1 MDGMGRRVGQR
12 MIAVK
17 RSDWTVLGGF
27 KDWHRSSP
35 GLRERARIGD
45 GADARRVIEGDASI
59 GRDRTAPSELLSRF
73 PRMDV
78 MPD

>member
-1 MDGMGRRVGQR
+1 

-17 RSDWTVLGGF
+17 RSHWTVLGGF
-27 KDWHRSSP
+27 AYRHRSSP
-35 GLRERARIGD
+35 MLREGARIGD
-45 GADARRVIEGDASI
+45 GADARRVIEGDAPI

>member
-1 MDGMGRRVGQR
+1 

-27 KDWHRSSP
+27 AYRHRSSP
-35 GLRERARIGD
+35 MLRERD
-45 GADARRVIEGDASI
+45 GSVTGRTARRVIEGDAPI

>member
-1 MDGMGRRVGQR
+1 MT
-12 MIAVK
+12 AVK
-17 RSDWTVLGGF
+17 RVWTVLGGF
-27 KDWHRSSP
+27 AYRHRSSSM
-35 GLRERARIGD
+35 LRERD
-45 GADARRVIEGDASI
+45 GLVTGRTARRVIEGDAPI